1 MQQRDNHTS
10 KLIDDT
16 GLLILQRLMD
26 LLGAVCMRSAGD
38 LASFSP
44 PRSSLTIYSQGIN
57 LQAWDFSFLF
67 RFQMKGC
74 SWK

>member
-10 KLIDDT
+10 KLIDDI

-26 LLGAVCMRSAGD
+26 LVGAACERIARD

-44 PRSSLTIYSQGIN
+44 PCSSLTIYSQGIN
-57 LQAWDFSFLF
+57 LQAWG
-67 RFQMKGC
+67 FQL
-74 SWK
+74 SV